1 MPNYRKDSWTDAD
14 VRCPFY
20 ISEDKA
26 ACSIS
31 CEGFEKGVKTLSRFR
46 SRPHKDRHMGA
57 FCVGE
62 YEQCPVYRCTYASKY
77 AD

>member
-20 ISEDKA
+20 ISDGKTD
-26 ACSIS
+26 CSIC
-31 CEGFEKGVKTLSRFR
+31 CEGFGKGVKTVSRFR
-46 SRPHKDRHMGA
+46 SRSLKDRHMGTC
-57 FCVGE
+57 CVGE
-62 YEQCPVYRCTYASKY
+62 YEQCPVYRCTYASRY

>member
-1 MPNYRKDSWTDAD
+1 MPNYRKESWTDAD

-62 YEQCPVYRCTYASKY
+62 YEQCPVYRCTYASRY